1 MEPAPEP
8 PRPESRPE
16 YGRAG
21 LGASMD
27 RSPLHRSAEP
37 EQYAPEPPP
46 DRMSESRWSIPEPPT
61 ERYSAKARETVP
73 EPNHSGIERSA
84 AGPPIE
90 RAPDPRRFD
99 PMRSISELPE
109 RPSSKPNGSYSEP
122 LKSTPARE
130 GFPELPERVSDPR
143 RLSAEATRETPGERD
158 SAEPEEGGGR
168 QWEPTVSKWLD
179 RLMSVGRAALP
190 VVPHVIPMEGK
201 IGATV
206 AAATAL
212 SNVIGSRPHP
222 APPPAPA
229 LPAAAPAAP
238 AIDTKAVEDKLT
250 GMETA
255 HRELTKKVI
264 DQNASLERVEEHIQ
278 LVQEIFERERLDLQ
292 DLLRQM
298 KLFSK
303 WALVFAV
310 AVAMLLAASVGF
322 NVVLLLRQ

>member
-1 MEPAPEP
+1 
-8 PRPESRPE
+8 
-16 YGRAG
+16 
-21 LGASMD
+21 MD

-37 EQYAPEPPP
+37 EHYAPEPPP
-46 DRMSESRWSIPEPPT
+46 NRMPESRWSIPEPPT

-73 EPNHSGIERSA
+73 EPNQSGMERPA
-84 AGPPIE
+84 MGPQIE

-99 PMRSISELPE
+99 PLRSVPELPE
-109 RPSSKPNGSYSEP
+109 RTTSRPNGSYSEP
-122 LKSTPARE
+122 LKAAPPHE
-130 GFPELPERVSDPR
+130 GLPEQPKRVSEPR
-143 RLSAEATRETPGERD
+143 RLAAEAQHETPGERD

-190 VVPHVIPMEGK
+190 VVPHVLPMEGK

-212 SNVIGSRPHP
+212 SNVLVSRPQP
-222 APPPAPA
+222 APPPPPER
-229 LPAAAPAAP
+229 LPAPPVAVAPTP
-238 AIDTKAVEDKLT
+238 TIDTKAVEDKLT

>member
-1 MEPAPEP
+1 
-8 PRPESRPE
+8 
-16 YGRAG
+16 
-21 LGASMD
+21 
-27 RSPLHRSAEP
+27 
-37 EQYAPEPPP
+37 
-46 DRMSESRWSIPEPPT
+46 
-61 ERYSAKARETVP
+61 
-73 EPNHSGIERSA
+73 
-84 AGPPIE
+84 
-90 RAPDPRRFD
+90 
-99 PMRSISELPE
+99 
-109 RPSSKPNGSYSEP
+109 
-122 LKSTPARE
+122 
-130 GFPELPERVSDPR
+130 
-143 RLSAEATRETPGERD
+143 
-158 SAEPEEGGGR
+158 
-168 QWEPTVSKWLD
+168 
-179 RLMSVGRAALP
+179 MSVGRAALP

-206 AAATAL
+206 AAAAAI

-229 LPAAAPAAP
+229 LPAAAPAVP
-238 AIDTKAVEDKLT
+238 AIDTKALEDKLT
-250 GMETA
+250 GMETT

-303 WALVFAV
+303 WALLFAV